1 MENTTLELECVA
13 QDGNPTVGSFS
24 WYKDN
29 YTTIIGMLSNLS
41 ISKLYRTDAGVYR
54 CEGSNNIGQNG
65 IDTVYVNVLC
75 KSFYK
80 DMQDISL
87 SLLQLYCNSLRW
99 GRYKVNVSSK
109 LPVFIGVRVARS
121 FVFCVCFVD
130 RYFSLCPFSFGH
142 FVVCPS

>member
-1 MENTTLELECVA
+1 MSICHLCAFFITSDSPTVRITNSDPLRIVENTTLELECVA

-65 IDTVYVNVLC
+65 VDTVYVNVLC

-87 SLLQLYCNSLRW
+87 SLLQLYCNSLR
-99 GRYKVNVSSK
+99 
-109 LPVFIGVRVARS
+109 
-121 FVFCVCFVD
+121 
-130 RYFSLCPFSFGH
+130 
-142 FVVCPS
+142 